1 MKTKNHVEPNV
12 LGNLQEIVE
21 FAMKNSYEGME
32 KFRFIGTVAKEV
44 H

>member
-1 MKTKNHVEPNV
+1 MKTKNHVEPNE
-12 LGNLQEIVE
+12 LANLQEIFE

>member
-1 MKTKNHVEPNV
+1 MKTKKHVEPNI

-21 FAMKNSYEGME
+21 FAMKNSYVGME